1 MKAGNASLVTYE
13 LNLFFQMGAVNEAAA
28 HRFKQLKGSKTD
40 SRMLEVLVQG
50 VTGEK
55 ASVWQ
60 SSALFHH
67 CLEYPALLLGG
78 LTRFQIYRE
87 WNGMVK
93 IMKANPAFYGEFLQS
108 LHWMNP
114 IYASFIN
121 PFRASVGKETH
132 DCPATA

>member
-28 HRFKQLKGSKTD
+28 HRFKLLRGSKTD
-40 SRMLEVLVQG
+40 SRMLEVLIQG

-55 ASVWQ
+55 SSVWQ

-67 CLEYPALLLGG
+67 CLEYPGLLLGG
-78 LTRFQIYRE
+78 LTRFQIYGE

-93 IMKANPAFYGEFLQS
+93 IMKANPVFYGEFLQS
-108 LHWMNP
+108 LHWINP
-114 IYASFIN
+114 IYALIY
-121 PFRASVGKETH
+121 
-132 DCPATA
+132 